1 MTKVKV
7 CGLTREQDVRLC
19 CEMKVDF
26 MGFIFHEPSPRNV
39 DPEFAARAHCPTA
52 AKVGVFVRQTPA
64 QIRKIMDRCHLD
76 YAQLHGDQTPED
88 CREVGSDRVIKTLW
102 PERCVSTQ
110 SLQMEI
116 GRYAEACAYLLFDA
130 GSSGGGHG
138 RSIDFTY
145 FQHIE
150 IKKNWFLAGGLTPD
164 NVGLAL
170 QQNPTVLDINSGV
183 ESAPGIKDATKLRAA
198 MNRIADHKGC

>member
-1 MTKVKV
+1 MTKVKI

-19 CEMKVDF
+19 CESGVDF

-39 DPEFAARAHCPTA
+39 DPKFAARAHCPTA

-64 QIRKIMDRCHLD
+64 QIREIMDRCNLD
-76 YAQLHGDQTPED
+76 YAQLHGDQSPED
-88 CREVGSDRVIKTLW
+88 CREVGADRVIKALW
-102 PERCVSTQ
+102 PERCGSPQ
-110 SLQMEI
+110 ALQQEI
-116 GRYAEACAYLLFDA
+116 DRFAGSCAYLLFDA

-138 RSIDFTY
+138 TTIDFSY
-145 FQHIE
+145 FQDIE

-164 NVGLAL
+164 NVELAL
-170 QQNPTVLDINSGV
+170 QRNPTVLDINSGV

-198 MNRIADHKGC
+198 LTRIADHKG